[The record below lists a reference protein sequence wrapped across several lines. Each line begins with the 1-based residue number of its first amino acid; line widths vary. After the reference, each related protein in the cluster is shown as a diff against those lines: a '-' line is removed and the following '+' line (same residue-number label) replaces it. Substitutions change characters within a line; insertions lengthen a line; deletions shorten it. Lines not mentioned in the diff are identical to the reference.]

1 MSEIITTQ
9 PSPDFYIAGGT
20 LDPTVPSYIV
30 RAADLELLEAV
41 KHGHFCY
48 VLTPRQMGK
57 SSLMVRTAQ
66 SLQEIGIS
74 SVIIDLSAGDTKNTS
89 LEAWYLG
96 QVLEIAEQ
104 LDIPGNHQWWWRKQI
119 HLDVVQRYMRF
130 LTEVVLK
137 KVAEPLVIFVDE
149 IDTTLSLPF
158 NCDDYFATIRA
169 LYNKRASR
177 PALKRL
183 TFVLLGVVSPSD
195 LIMDASRTPF
205 NIGTRIQLTDFTPE
219 EASPL
224 VCGLAPD
231 PDLARQLLDQILLL
245 TGGHPFLTQET
256 CMRVARWAKDHWNVS
271 EASII
276 VDKKVD
282 EMFLSEAGRNTD
294 DNLKFVLKRIV
305 ESESATKLLR
315 YYQQI
320 REGEILRDNELDPI
334 IVALKL
340 SGLVKANEGGI
351 LIVRNTIY
359 KRVFNKTWI
368 VEALS
373 EREQQPRKTSKFLY
387 DVYISYSNRDRN
399 WVQDYLY
406 PRLKEAG
413 LRVWIDLQEIRAGDA
428 WLSKINQAVEESCN
442 MLLVLSPD
450 SAASRWILEE
460 SEVFLSSAEEREQ
473 EQRLIPLL
481 LKPTQNVP
489 MFISSFQWIDFTQE
503 KLWEARMDELLSAL
517 DAPVRVKQSD
527 TPILPVRSS
536 STKYNTAAIR
546 TLLAESFED
555 EDLRAFVFDYF
566 RPLYKQLQLAD
577 PPLNTNLPKN
587 MMIQSLI
594 EYVDDHRLFDQLL
607 DAIAQQKP
615 RHYDR
620 FRSQLEIR

>member
-1 MSEIITTQ
+1 
-9 PSPDFYIAGGT
+9 
-20 LDPTVPSYIV
+20 
-30 RAADLELLEAV
+30 
-41 KHGHFCY
+41 
-48 VLTPRQMGK
+48 
-57 SSLMVRTAQ
+57 
-66 SLQEIGIS
+66 
-74 SVIIDLSAGDTKNTS
+74 
-89 LEAWYLG
+89 
-96 QVLEIAEQ
+96 
-104 LDIPGNHQWWWRKQI
+104 
-119 HLDVVQRYMRF
+119 
-130 LTEVVLK
+130 
-137 KVAEPLVIFVDE
+137 
-149 IDTTLSLPF
+149 
-158 NCDDYFATIRA
+158 
-169 LYNKRASR
+169 
-177 PALKRL
+177 
-183 TFVLLGVVSPSD
+183 
-195 LIMDASRTPF
+195 
-205 NIGTRIQLTDFTPE
+205 
-219 EASPL
+219 
-224 VCGLAPD
+224 
-231 PDLARQLLDQILLL
+231 
-245 TGGHPFLTQET
+245 
-256 CMRVARWAKDHWNVS
+256 
-271 EASII
+271 
-276 VDKKVD
+276 
-282 EMFLSEAGRNTD
+282 
-294 DNLKFVLKRIV
+294 
-305 ESESATKLLR
+305 
-315 YYQQI
+315 
-320 REGEILRDNELDPI
+320 LRDNELDPI

-577 PPLNTNLPKN
+577 PPLNTNLPKS

-620 FRSQLEIR
+620 FRSQLEIRE

>member
-30 RAADLELLEAV
+30 RAADMELLEAV

-66 SLQEIGIS
+66 SLQKIGIS
-74 SVIIDLSAGDTKNTS
+74 SVIIDLSAGDTKNIT

-104 LDIPGNHQWWWRKQI
+104 LDIPGNHRSWWRRQI
-119 HLDVVQRYMRF
+119 HLGVVQRFMRF

-137 KVAEPLVIFVDE
+137 KVAEPIVIFVDE

-158 NCDDYFATIRA
+158 NSDDFFATIRA
-169 LYNKRASR
+169 LYNKRASD

-219 EASPL
+219 EARSL
-224 VCGLAPD
+224 VSGLAPD
-231 PDLARQLLDQILLL
+231 ADLARQLLDQILLL
-245 TGGHPFLTQET
+245 TGGHPFLTQKT
-256 CMRVARWAKDHWNVS
+256 CMRVARWAKYHWNVS
-271 EASII
+271 EATVI
-276 VDKKVD
+276 VDKIVD
-282 EMFLSEAGRNTD
+282 EMFLSEVGRNTD
-294 DNLKFVLKRIV
+294 DNLKFVLKRIL
-305 ESESATKLLR
+305 ESESATKSLR
-315 YYQQI
+315 CYQRI
-320 REGEILRDNELDPI
+320 REGEVLRDNELDPT

-368 VEALS
+368 DEALS

-399 WVQDYLY
+399 WVQGYLY

-413 LRVWIDLQEIRAGDA
+413 LRVWIDLEEIRPGDA
-428 WLSKINQAVEESCN
+428 WSSKINQAVEQSRN

-460 SEVFLSSAEEREQ
+460 SEDFLSSAKGEQ
-473 EQRLIPLL
+473 ERRLIPLL

-503 KLWEARMDELLSAL
+503 KLLESKMDELLSTLGASIH
-517 DAPVRVKQSD
+517 VKQSG
-527 TPILPVRSS
+527 TPTLPVRRP

-555 EDLRAFVFDYF
+555 EDLRAFVFDHF

-594 EYVDDHRLFDQLL
+594 EYVDDHMLFDQLL

-620 FRSQLEIR
+620 FRSQLEIRE

>member
-1 MSEIITTQ
+1 VGEIITTQ
-9 PSPDFYIAGGT
+9 PSPEFYIAGGT

-30 RAADLELLEAV
+30 RAADMELLEAV
-41 KHGHFCY
+41 KHGNFCY

-66 SLQEIGIS
+66 NLQKIGTS
-74 SVIIDLSAGDTKNTS
+74 SVIIDLSAGDTKNIS

-104 LDIPGNHQWWWRKQI
+104 LDIPGNHSGWWRRQI
-119 HLDVVQRYMRF
+119 HLGVVQRYMKF
-130 LTEVVLK
+130 LTQVVLK
-137 KVAEPLVIFVDE
+137 KIAESIVIFVDE

-158 NCDDYFATIRA
+158 NSDDYFATIRA
-169 LYNKRASR
+169 LYNKRASS

-224 VCGLAPD
+224 VSGLAPD

-245 TGGHPFLTQET
+245 TGGHPFLTQKT
-256 CMRVARWAKDHWNVS
+256 CMRVARWAKAYWNVS

-276 VDKKVD
+276 VDQKVD
-282 EMFLSEAGRNTD
+282 EMFLSDAGRNTD
-294 DNLKFVLKRIV
+294 DNIKFVSERIV
-305 ESESATKLLR
+305 ESESATKLLQ
-315 YYQQI
+315 YYQRI

-351 LIVRNTIY
+351 LVVRNTIY

-368 VEALS
+368 VKTLS
-373 EREQQPRKTSKFLY
+373 ERVQQPRKTSKFLY

-399 WVQDYLY
+399 WVQGYLY

-413 LRVWIDLQEIRAGDA
+413 LRVWIDFQEIRTGDA
-428 WLSKINQAVEESCN
+428 WYSKINQAVEESCN

-450 SAASRWILEE
+450 SAASRGILDE

-503 KLWEARMDELLSAL
+503 KLWEVKMNELLSAL
-517 DAPVRVKQSD
+517 DAPIRVKQSD
-527 TPILPVRSS
+527 TPISPVRSS
-536 STKYNTAAIR
+536 AIIYNTAAIR
-546 TLLAESFED
+546 TLMAESFED
-555 EDLRAFVFDYF
+555 EDLIAFVFDYF
-566 RPLYKQLQLAD
+566 RPLYKQLQHS
-577 PPLNTNLPKN
+577 NLPKN
-587 MMIQSLI
+587 LLIQTLL
-594 EYVDDHRLFDQLL
+594 EYVDDHMLFDQLL

-620 FRSQLEIR
+620 FRSQLEIRE